1 MNRQKFLNV
10 KFAVFCMIFSL
21 TASSC
26 FDYDKPM
33 TERIL
38 QNERVAEARITESE
52 FDMPTAKYW
61 LEILTKN
68 NYRISLSNVKWSL
81 KNKRILVLQINDIEF
96 DGGVI
101 YEMAGEDNVW
111 YHPCDIGILG
121 KMLGKDLRSVDDI
134 INNIEELYE
143 LYAFFV
149 PRSRGE
155 FVYNDKFIVN
165 ADFRYEEAD

>member
-1 MNRQKFLNV
+1 MNRQKFLNT
-10 KFAVFCMIFSL
+10 ARIALYMIFSL

-61 LEILTKN
+61 LEIRTKN
-68 NYRISLSNVKWSL
+68 DYKIFLDNVKWSL
-81 KNKRILVLQINDIEF
+81 KNKRIRVYRINDIGF
-96 DGGVI
+96 HGGTI
-101 YEMAGEDNVW
+101 YEVTGETEILYDPDNIEV
-111 YHPCDIGILG
+111 LG
-121 KMLGKDLRSVDDI
+121 KMLGKDLKSVDDI

-165 ADFRYEEAD
+165 ADFRYDEAD

>member
-1 MNRQKFLNV
+1 MNRQKFLNT
-10 KFAVFCMIFSL
+10 ARIALCMIFSL

-38 QNERVAEARITESE
+38 QNENAAEARITESE

-96 DGGVI
+96 NGGVI

-143 LYAFFV
+143 LYEFLA
-149 PRSRGE
+149 SRPNVE
-155 FVYNDKFIVN
+155 MLYKDKFLIKRHFKRVN
-165 ADFRYEEAD
+165 AD